1 MTGRERSAWVKEFKG
16 KVAVVTGAASGI
28 GRAIAERLAAEGMT
42 LVLADIEEQALAKT
56 EGELK
61 AKGTTTLAVPTDV
74 SKAGDVEALAKKTI
88 DAFGAVH
95 IVCNNAGV
103 GPPGG
108 PLWERT
114 VADWQWVL
122 GVNLWGVIHGIR
134 VFIPIMRA
142 QDTDCHIVNTA
153 SAAGLVSVPWMG
165 IYNITKH
172 AVVTLS
178 ETLHHELALMGTK
191 VKVSVLCPVWVNTRL
206 MDADRNRPA
215 QLLNPVQDTESQ
227 QPDMVREAV
236 RQLLATGLPTE
247 QVAEDVF
254 NAIRDEKL
262 YILPHPEIKEGVQAR
277 MEDILEGRN
286 PVYQPVF

>member
-1 MTGRERSAWVKEFKG
+1 MKEFKG

-42 LVLADIEEQALAKT
+42 LVLADIEEQALAKA

-61 AKGTTTLAVPTDV
+61 AKGATALAVPTDV

-95 IVCNNAGV
+95 VVCNNAGV

-108 PLWERT
+108 PMWERT

-134 VFIPIMRA
+134 TFIPIMRA
-142 QDTDCHIVNTA
+142 QDTEGHIVNTA
-153 SAAGLVSVPWMG
+153 SMAGLASAPWMG
-165 IYNITKH
+165 IYNVTKH

-178 ETLHHELALMGTK
+178 ETLYQELALMGVN
-191 VKVSVLCPVWVNTRL
+191 VKVSVLCPAWVDTRL

-215 QLLNPVQDTESQ
+215 ELQNPAQEAGGA
-227 QPDMVREAV
+227 QPDPIREV
-236 RQLLATGLPTE
+236 IRQLLATGLSPE

-254 NAIRDEKL
+254 KAIRDEKL
-262 YILPHPEIKEGVQAR
+262 YILTHPEFKEAIRTR
-277 MEDILEGRN
+277 MENILEERN
-286 PVYQPVF
+286 PAHEAAF

>member
-1 MTGRERSAWVKEFKG
+1 VKEFKG

-42 LVLADIEEQALAKT
+42 LVLADIEEQALAKA

-61 AKGTTTLAVPTDV
+61 AKGATALAVPTDV

-95 IVCNNAGV
+95 VVCNNAGV

-108 PLWERT
+108 PMWERT

-134 VFIPIMRA
+134 TFIPIMRA
-142 QDTDCHIVNTA
+142 QDTEGHIVNTA
-153 SAAGLVSVPWMG
+153 SMAGLASAPWMG
-165 IYNITKH
+165 IYNVTKH

-178 ETLHHELALMGTK
+178 ETLYQELALMGVN
-191 VKVSVLCPVWVNTRL
+191 VKVSVLCPAWVDTRL

-215 QLLNPVQDTESQ
+215 ELQNPAQEAGGA
-227 QPDMVREAV
+227 QPDPIREV
-236 RQLLATGLPTE
+236 IRQLLATGLSPE

-254 NAIRDEKL
+254 KAIRDEKL
-262 YILPHPEIKEGVQAR
+262 YILTHPEFKEAIRTR
-277 MEDILEGRN
+277 MENILEERN
-286 PVYQPVF
+286 PAHEAAF

>member
-1 MTGRERSAWVKEFKG
+1 MKEFRG

-42 LVLADIEEQALAKT
+42 LVLADIEEQALAKV
-56 EGELK
+56 EGDLK
-61 AKGTTTLAVPTDV
+61 AKGTTALAVPTDV

-95 IVCNNAGV
+95 VVCNNAGV

-108 PLWERT
+108 PMWERT

-122 GVNLWGVIHGIR
+122 GANLWGVIHGIR
-134 VFIPIMRA
+134 TFIPIMRA
-142 QDTDCHIVNTA
+142 QDTEGHIVNTA
-153 SAAGLVSVPWMG
+153 SMAGLASAPWMG
-165 IYNITKH
+165 IYNVTKH

-178 ETLHHELALMGTK
+178 ETLYQELALMGVN
-191 VKVSVLCPVWVNTRL
+191 VKVSVLCPAWVDTRL

-215 QLLNPVQDTESQ
+215 ELQNPAQEAGGA
-227 QPDMVREAV
+227 QPDPIREV
-236 RQLLATGLPTE
+236 IRQLLATGLSPE

-254 NAIRDEKL
+254 KAIRDEKL
-262 YILPHPEIKEGVQAR
+262 YILTHPEFKEAIRTR
-277 MEDILEGRN
+277 MENILEERN
-286 PVYQPVF
+286 PAHETAF

>member
-1 MTGRERSAWVKEFKG
+1 MKEFKG

-42 LVLADIEEQALAKT
+42 LVLADIEEQALAKA

-61 AKGTTTLAVPTDV
+61 AKGATALAVPTDV

-95 IVCNNAGV
+95 VVCNNAGV

-114 VADWQWVL
+114 VADWQWGL

-134 VFIPIMRA
+134 TFIPIMRA
-142 QDTDCHIVNTA
+142 QDTEGHIVNTA
-153 SAAGLVSVPWMG
+153 SMAGLASAPWMG
-165 IYNITKH
+165 IYNVTKH

-178 ETLHHELALMGTK
+178 ETLYQELALMGVN
-191 VKVSVLCPVWVNTRL
+191 VKVSVLCPAWVDTRL

-215 QLLNPVQDTESQ
+215 ELQNPAQEAGGA
-227 QPDMVREAV
+227 QPDPIREV
-236 RQLLATGLPTE
+236 IRQLLATGLSPE

-254 NAIRDEKL
+254 KAIRDEKL
-262 YILPHPEIKEGVQAR
+262 YILTHPEFKEAIRTR
-277 MEDILEGRN
+277 MENILEERN
-286 PVYQPVF
+286 PAHEAAF

>member
-1 MTGRERSAWVKEFKG
+1 MKEFKG

-42 LVLADIEEQALAKT
+42 LVLADIEEQALAKA

-61 AKGTTTLAVPTDV
+61 ARGATALAVPTDV

-95 IVCNNAGV
+95 VVCNNAGV

-108 PLWERT
+108 PMWERT

-134 VFIPIMRA
+134 TFIPIMRA
-142 QDTDCHIVNTA
+142 QDTEGHIVNTA
-153 SAAGLVSVPWMG
+153 SMAGLVSAPWMG
-165 IYNITKH
+165 IYNVTKH

-178 ETLHHELALMGTK
+178 ETLYQELALMGVN
-191 VKVSVLCPVWVNTRL
+191 VKVSVLCPAWVDTRL

-215 QLLNPVQDTESQ
+215 ELQNPAQEAGGA
-227 QPDMVREAV
+227 QPDPIREV
-236 RQLLATGLPTE
+236 IRQLLATGLSPE
-247 QVAEDVF
+247 RVAEDVF
-254 NAIRDEKL
+254 KAIRDEKL
-262 YILPHPEIKEGVQAR
+262 YILTHPEFKEAIRTR
-277 MEDILEGRN
+277 MENILEERN
-286 PVYQPVF
+286 PAHEAAF

>member
-1 MTGRERSAWVKEFKG
+1 
-16 KVAVVTGAASGI
+16 
-28 GRAIAERLAAEGMT
+28 
-42 LVLADIEEQALAKT
+42 ADIEEQALAKT

-114 VADWQWVL
+114 VADWQWIL
-122 GVNLWGVIHGIR
+122 GVNLWGVINGIR
-134 VFIPIMRA
+134 TFIPIMRE
-142 QDTDCHIVNTA
+142 QDTEGHIVNTA
-153 SAAGLVSVPWMG
+153 SLAGLVSAPWMG
-165 IYNITKH
+165 IYNVTKH

-178 ETLHHELALMGTK
+178 ETLYQEMALLG
-191 VKVSVLCPVWVNTRL
+191 VKIKISVLCPAWVDTQL

-215 QLLNPVQDTESQ
+215 VLQNPAQEASGA
-227 QPDMVREAV
+227 QPDAIREV
-236 RQLLATGLPTE
+236 IRQLLVTGLSPQ
-247 QVAEDVF
+247 QVAENVF
-254 NAIRDEKL
+254 KAIRDEKL
-262 YILPHPEIKEGVQAR
+262 YILTHPEFKEAIQTR
-277 MEDILEGRN
+277 MENILEERN
-286 PVYQPVF
+286 PAHESPF

>member
-1 MTGRERSAWVKEFKG
+1 MKEFKG
-16 KVAVVTGAASGI
+16 KGAGVTGAASGI

-42 LVLADIEEQALAKT
+42 LVLADIEEQALAKA

-61 AKGTTTLAVPTDV
+61 AKGATALAVPTDV

-95 IVCNNAGV
+95 VVCNNAGV

-108 PLWERT
+108 PMWERT

-134 VFIPIMRA
+134 TFIPIMRA
-142 QDTDCHIVNTA
+142 QDTEGHIVNTA
-153 SAAGLVSVPWMG
+153 SMAGLASAPWMG
-165 IYNITKH
+165 IYNVTKH

-178 ETLHHELALMGTK
+178 ETLYQELALMGVN
-191 VKVSVLCPVWVNTRL
+191 VKVSVLCPAWVDTRL

-215 QLLNPVQDTESQ
+215 ELQNPAQEAGGA
-227 QPDMVREAV
+227 QPDPIREV
-236 RQLLATGLPTE
+236 IRQLLATGLSPE

-254 NAIRDEKL
+254 KAIRDEKL
-262 YILPHPEIKEGVQAR
+262 YILTHPEFKEAIRTR
-277 MEDILEGRN
+277 MENILEERN
-286 PVYQPVF
+286 PAHEAAF

>member
-1 MTGRERSAWVKEFKG
+1 VKEFKG

-42 LVLADIEEQALAKT
+42 LVLADIEEQALAKA

-61 AKGTTTLAVPTDV
+61 AKGATALAVPTDV

-95 IVCNNAGV
+95 VVCNNAGV

-134 VFIPIMRA
+134 TFIPIMRA
-142 QDTDCHIVNTA
+142 QDTEGHIVNTA
-153 SAAGLVSVPWMG
+153 SMAGLASAPWMG
-165 IYNITKH
+165 IYNVTKH

-178 ETLHHELALMGTK
+178 ETLYQELALMGVN
-191 VKVSVLCPVWVNTRL
+191 VKVSVLCPAWVDTRL

-215 QLLNPVQDTESQ
+215 ELQNPAQEAGGA
-227 QPDMVREAV
+227 QPDPIREV
-236 RQLLATGLPTE
+236 IRQLLATGLSPE
-247 QVAEDVF
+247 RVAEDVF
-254 NAIRDEKL
+254 KAIRDEKL
-262 YILPHPEIKEGVQAR
+262 YILTHPEFKEAIRTR
-277 MEDILEGRN
+277 MENILEERN
-286 PVYQPVF
+286 PAHEAAF

>member
-1 MTGRERSAWVKEFKG
+1 MKEFKG

-74 SKAGDVEALAKKTI
+74 SKAGDVEALARKTI

-114 VADWQWVL
+114 VADWQWIL

-134 VFIPIMRA
+134 TFIPIMRE
-142 QDTDCHIVNTA
+142 QDTEGHIVNTA
-153 SAAGLVSVPWMG
+153 SLAGLVSAPWMG
-165 IYNITKH
+165 I
-172 AVVTLS
+172 
-178 ETLHHELALMGTK
+178 
-191 VKVSVLCPVWVNTRL
+191 
-206 MDADRNRPA
+206 
-215 QLLNPVQDTESQ
+215 
-227 QPDMVREAV
+227 
-236 RQLLATGLPTE
+236 
-247 QVAEDVF
+247 
-254 NAIRDEKL
+254 
-262 YILPHPEIKEGVQAR
+262 
-277 MEDILEGRN
+277 
-286 PVYQPVF
+286 

>member
-1 MTGRERSAWVKEFKG
+1 MKEFKG

-134 VFIPIMRA
+134 TFIPIMRA
-142 QDTDCHIVNTA
+142 QDTEGHIVNTA
-153 SAAGLVSVPWMG
+153 SMAGLVSAPWMG
-165 IYNITKH
+165 VYNVTKH

-178 ETLHHELALMGTK
+178 ETLYQELGLMGAK
-191 VKVSVLCPVWVNTRL
+191 VKISVLCPAWVDTKL

-215 QLLNPVQDTESQ
+215 ELQNAAQEAGGA
-227 QPDMVREAV
+227 QPDAIREAI
-236 RQLLATGLPTE
+236 RQLLVAGLSPE

-254 NAIRDEKL
+254 KAIRDEKL
-262 YILPHPEIKEGVQAR
+262 YILTHPEFKEAIRTR
-277 MEDILEGRN
+277 MENILEERN
-286 PVYQPVF
+286 PAHEAAF